1 MVCYVLIIKEQFSPQ
16 ASQNRHVESAQ
27 SSVGPSRSAD
37 DIRVNPSAQ
46 TFLATAESTVSDG
59 VDVGNL
65 EISPRS
71 SDDDRSDVRGLFTG
85 ADALPLSLLADLV
98 NTVSDFIGT
107 IDALGNIVF
116 LNQAARRMLEIPPD
130 EDIRGQSVL
139 RYNEIPTLE
148 IQRTMQREI
157 EKNSSEWTGIN
168 VFVSRS
174 GKRIPVSQTVVSHL
188 SGGERCYSTIA
199 RDVTQQ
205 LRAAEDLRWAADHD
219 GLTGLLNRTAFRSA
233 VDAASARSALLVVL
247 DLENFKQVNDTYG
260 HHVGDQVLQRA
271 AWVLTDTLGDRGI
284 AARLGGDEFAVA
296 LFGDLEQSPA
306 KTVEVLE
313 NELHR
318 HLQLFGVS
326 VRLGSAQLDLE
337 HESLDVA
344 LKLADL
350 DLCQKKKLPRSVSVL
365 LARNDVLSR
374 QRRRE
379 SRHRR

>member
-1 MVCYVLIIKEQFSPQ
+1 
-16 ASQNRHVESAQ
+16 
-27 SSVGPSRSAD
+27 
-37 DIRVNPSAQ
+37 
-46 TFLATAESTVSDG
+46 
-59 VDVGNL
+59 
-65 EISPRS
+65 
-71 SDDDRSDVRGLFTG
+71 
-85 ADALPLSLLADLV
+85 LV
-98 NTVSDFIGT
+98 NAVSDFVGT
-107 IDALGNIVF
+107 ADALGNIIF

-148 IQRTMQREI
+148 IQRTLQQEMA
-157 EKNSSEWTGIN
+157 KNSSEWTGIN

-188 SGGERCYSTIA
+188 SGGVRCYSTIA

-205 LRAAEDLRWAADHD
+205 LRAAEDLQWAADHD
-219 GLTGLLNRTAFRSA
+219 GLTGLLNRNAFRSA
-233 VDAASARSALLVVL
+233 VEAASNRSALLVVL

-271 AWVLTDTLGDRGI
+271 AWVLTDSLGDSGI
-284 AARLGGDEFAVA
+284 PARLGGDEFAVA

-306 KTVEVLE
+306 QIVEVLE

-318 HLQLFGVS
+318 HLQLFGVT
-326 VRLGSAQLDLE
+326 VRLGSALLRLD
-337 HESLDVA
+337 HEPLDVA

-350 DLCQKKKLPRSVSVL
+350 DLCQKKKLPRLVSVL
-365 LARNDVLSR
+365 SARTEVLSR